1 MESKTVKIDYEKLT
15 EEVRK
20 QGKTNIWL
28 SERLARN
35 KTFVSDLKKRPEQ
48 PEQLERLI
56 CMVLGV
62 EMGTFVLAEPKEEP
76 KPQGEITVLNNLHKD
91 IRAMREAV
99 SEIAENQERIWN
111 KLNTHTIKLE
121 RIKEYTKVLERDGH
135 ERAVDFLKSALADGK
150 VSGEE
155 ILLRADSV
163 GIKRA
168 DLNKA
173 KNTVGIDTSVT
184 GYGKNQKTW
193 WFIPK

>member
-1 MESKTVKIDYEKLT
+1 MNIKIDYEKLAA
-15 EEVRK
+15 EVKAR
-20 QGKTNIWL
+20 GKTNGWL
-28 SERLARN
+28 SVQIAKDRGYIT
-35 KTFVSDLKKRPEQ
+35 KLKDKAEIPENV
-48 PEQLERLI
+48 ENLI

-62 EMGTFVLAEPKEEP
+62 EKGTYILPEPKAEL
-76 KPQGEITVLNNLHKD
+76 KPQGEITVLNNLHKE
-91 IRAMREAV
+91 IKMLRAGVEDLTENIAWMR
-99 SEIAENQERIWN
+99 N
-111 KLNTHTIKLE
+111 KLNANTIQLE
-121 RIKEYTKVLERDGH
+121 RIKDYTKVLERDGH

-173 KNTVGIDTSVT
+173 KSTVGIDTSVT

>member
-1 MESKTVKIDYEKLT
+1 MNVKIDYEKLAT
-15 EEVRK
+15 EVRAR
-20 QGKTNIWL
+20 GKTNGWL
-28 SERLARN
+28 SVQIAKDRGYIT
-35 KTFVSDLKKRPEQ
+35 KLKDKAEIPDNVEN
-48 PEQLERLI
+48 LI

-62 EMGTFVLAEPKEEP
+62 EKGTYILPEPKAEL

-91 IRAMREAV
+91 VKSLLSVM
-99 SEIAENQERIWN
+99 ENLADGQEKIWN
-111 KLNTHTIKLE
+111 KLNTNTIQLA
-121 RIKEYTKVLERDGH
+121 RIKDYTKVLEKD
-135 ERAVDFLKSALADGK
+135 EYDRAVDFLKSALADGK
-150 VSGEE
+150 VNGEE
-155 ILLRADSV
+155 VLLRADSA

>member
-1 MESKTVKIDYEKLT
+1 MNIKIDYEKLAT
-15 EEVRK
+15 EVRAR
-20 QGKTNIWL
+20 GKTNGWL
-28 SERLARN
+28 SVQIAKDRGYIT
-35 KTFVSDLKKRPEQ
+35 KLKDKAEIPENV
-48 PEQLERLI
+48 ENLI

-62 EMGTFVLAEPKEEP
+62 EKGTYILPDPKEES

-91 IRAMREAV
+91 VKSLLSVM
-99 SEIAENQERIWN
+99 ENLADGQEKIWN
-111 KLNTHTIKLE
+111 KLNTNTIQLE
-121 RIKEYTKVLERDGH
+121 RIKDYTKVLEKD
-135 ERAVDFLKSALADGK
+135 EYDRAVDFLKSALADGK
-150 VSGEE
+150 VNGEE
-155 ILLRADSV
+155 VLLRADSV

>member
-1 MESKTVKIDYEKLT
+1 MNVKIDYEKLT
-15 EEVRK
+15 AEIKAR
-20 QGKTNIWL
+20 GKTNGWL
-28 SERLARN
+28 STQIAKERGYIT
-35 KTFVSDLKKRPEQ
+35 KLKDKAEIPDNVEN
-48 PEQLERLI
+48 LI

-62 EMGTFVLAEPKEEP
+62 EKGTYILPEPKEES
-76 KPQGEITVLNNLHKD
+76 KPQGEIIVLNNLHKD

-111 KLNTHTIKLE
+111 KLNTHTIQLE

>member
-1 MESKTVKIDYEKLT
+1 MNIKIDYEKLAA
-15 EEVRK
+15 EVRAR
-20 QGKTNIWL
+20 GKTNGWL
-28 SERLARN
+28 SVQIAKDRGYIT
-35 KTFVSDLKKRPEQ
+35 KLKDKAEIPENV
-48 PEQLERLI
+48 ENLI

-62 EMGTFVLAEPKEEP
+62 EKGTYILPEPKEES
-76 KPQGEITVLNNLHKD
+76 KPQGEIIVLNNLHKD
-91 IRAMREAV
+91 VKSLLSVM
-99 SEIAENQERIWN
+99 ENLADGQEKIWN
-111 KLNTHTIKLE
+111 KLNTNTIQLE
-121 RIKEYTKVLERDGH
+121 RIKDYTKVLEKD
-135 ERAVDFLKSALADGK
+135 EYDRAVDFLKSALADGK

>member
-1 MESKTVKIDYEKLT
+1 MNVKIDYEKLT
-15 EEVRK
+15 AEIKAR
-20 QGKTNIWL
+20 GKTNGWL
-28 SERLARN
+28 STQIAKERGYIT
-35 KTFVSDLKKRPEQ
+35 KLKDKAEIPDNVEN
-48 PEQLERLI
+48 LI

-62 EMGTFVLAEPKEEP
+62 EKGTYILPEPKEES

-91 IRAMREAV
+91 VKSLLSVM
-99 SEIAENQERIWN
+99 ENLADGQEKIWN
-111 KLNTHTIKLE
+111 KLNTNTIQLE
-121 RIKEYTKVLERDGH
+121 RIKDYTKVLEKD
-135 ERAVDFLKSALADGK
+135 EYDRAVDFLKSALADGK

>member
-1 MESKTVKIDYEKLT
+1 MNVKIDYEKLT
-15 EEVRK
+15 AEIKAR
-20 QGKTNIWL
+20 GKTNGWL
-28 SERLARN
+28 STQIAKERGYIT
-35 KTFVSDLKKRPEQ
+35 KLKDKAEIPENV
-48 PEQLERLI
+48 ENLI

-62 EMGTFVLAEPKEEP
+62 EKGTYILPEPKEES

-91 IRAMREAV
+91 VKSLLSVM
-99 SEIAENQERIWN
+99 ENLADGQEKIWN
-111 KLNTHTIKLE
+111 KLNTNTIQLE
-121 RIKEYTKVLERDGH
+121 RIKDYTKVLEKD
-135 ERAVDFLKSALADGK
+135 EYDRAVDFLKSALADGK

>member
-1 MESKTVKIDYEKLT
+1 MNIKIDYEKLAT
-15 EEVRK
+15 EVRAR
-20 QGKTNIWL
+20 GKTNGWL
-28 SERLARN
+28 SVQIAKDRGYIT
-35 KTFVSDLKKRPEQ
+35 KLKDKAEIPENV
-48 PEQLERLI
+48 ENLI

-62 EMGTFVLAEPKEEP
+62 EKGTYILPEPKAEP

-91 IRAMREAV
+91 VKSLLSVM
-99 SEIAENQERIWN
+99 ENLADGQEKIWN
-111 KLNTHTIKLE
+111 KLNTNTIQLE
-121 RIKEYTKVLERDGH
+121 RIKDYTKVLEKD
-135 ERAVDFLKSALADGK
+135 EYDRAVDFLKSALADGK
-150 VSGEE
+150 VNGEE
-155 ILLRADSV
+155 VLLRADSA

>member
-1 MESKTVKIDYEKLT
+1 MNIKIDYEKLAT
-15 EEVRK
+15 EVRAR
-20 QGKTNIWL
+20 GKTNGWL
-28 SERLARN
+28 SVQIAKDRGYIT
-35 KTFVSDLKKRPEQ
+35 KLKDKAEIPDNVEN
-48 PEQLERLI
+48 LI

-62 EMGTFVLAEPKEEP
+62 EKGTYILPEPKAEL

-91 IRAMREAV
+91 VKSLLSVM
-99 SEIAENQERIWN
+99 ENLADGQEKIWN
-111 KLNTHTIKLE
+111 KLNTNTIQLA
-121 RIKEYTKVLERDGH
+121 RIKDYTKVLEKD
-135 ERAVDFLKSALADGK
+135 EYDRAVDFLKSALADGK
-150 VSGEE
+150 VSGEK

>member
-1 MESKTVKIDYEKLT
+1 MNTVTIDYEKLIA
-15 EEVRK
+15 EVKAR
-20 QGKTNIWL
+20 GKTNGWL
-28 SERLARN
+28 SMQIAKEKGYITKLQN
-35 KTFVSDLKKRPEQ
+35 KPEV
-48 PEQLERLI
+48 PDNVENLI

-62 EMGTFVLAEPKEEP
+62 EKGTYILPEPKEEP

-91 IRAMREAV
+91 IRSLGAEV
-99 SEIAENQERIWN
+99 SGITESLEKIWN
-111 KLNTHTIKLE
+111 KINTNTIQLE
-121 RIKEYTKVLERDGH
+121 RIKDYTKVLEKDGY

-150 VSGEE
+150 VNGEE
-155 ILLRADSV
+155 VLLRADSA

-173 KNTVGIDTSVT
+173 KNTVGVDTSVT

>member
-1 MESKTVKIDYEKLT
+1 MNVKIDYEKLAT
-15 EEVRK
+15 EVRAR
-20 QGKTNIWL
+20 GKTNGWL
-28 SERLARN
+28 SVQIAKDRGYIT
-35 KTFVSDLKKRPEQ
+35 KLKDKAEIPDNVEN
-48 PEQLERLI
+48 LI

-62 EMGTFVLAEPKEEP
+62 EKGTYILPEPKEES

-91 IRAMREAV
+91 VKSLLSVM
-99 SEIAENQERIWN
+99 ENLADGQEKIWN
-111 KLNTHTIKLE
+111 KLNTNTIQLA
-121 RIKEYTKVLERDGH
+121 RIKDYTKVLEKD
-135 ERAVDFLKSALADGK
+135 EYDRAVDFLKSALADGK
-150 VSGEE
+150 VNGEE
-155 ILLRADSV
+155 VLLRADSA